1 MLTAGVSRP
10 LSSES
15 PPSSLASDSSP
26 ERSFSSVQQERPA
39 SVIPPPDFVDDID
52 SSFADLAGESPPSS
66 LASNSPTRSVT
77 PLPQPSE
84 PVDIAEPENTPPPV
98 RTLFPIAPAA
108 VPEKIMPRPAQATDS
123 TQTDSEPLDFASA
136 SRQIKECYGQATRK
150 ADYIRAVM
158 SFGTGSAL
166 EVYDL
171 AQSIDELSIDIGRL
185 KRYDDAIRKLMEEA
199 AHKTKAQYETR
210 LKNLR
215 AEKEK
220 LAKSEAAIFKAEEHI
235 ASMDRQVE
243 GLRAKRIRLEA
254 EYQLALQRK
263 LAEEKEEAVNKGN
276 QFRLLVRVFLSA
288 FVLSFGVFLPQFTY
302 FLFSLAVLSIHVYA
316 VVG

>member
-1 MLTAGVSRP
+1 MLTANVSRP

-26 ERSFSSVQQERPA
+26 ERSFSSVTQERPTSA
-39 SVIPPPDFVDDID
+39 IPPPDFVDDID

-66 LASNSPTRSVT
+66 LASNSPTRSMT
-77 PLPQPSE
+77 PLPQPPE
-84 PVDIAEPENTPPPV
+84 PIDISEPENTPPPV

-108 VPEKIMPRPAQATDS
+108 VPDKIIPRPTQATDS

-136 SRQIKECYGQATRK
+136 SRQIKECYGQASRK

-166 EVYDL
+166 EVYDM
-171 AQSIDELSIDIGRL
+171 AQSIDELSVNISRL
-185 KRYDDAIRKLMEEA
+185 KRYDDSIRKLMEEA
-199 AHKTKAQYETR
+199 VNKTKAEYETR

-215 AEKEK
+215 IEKEK
-220 LAKSEAAIFKAEEHI
+220 LAKHEAAIAKADEHI
-235 ASMDRQVE
+235 AKMDRQVE
-243 GLRAKRIRLEA
+243 DLRAKRIRLEA

-263 LAEEKEEAVNKGN
+263 LAEEKEEAVKQRN
-276 QFRLLVRVFLSA
+276 QVRLMMKVLLSS